1 MGWFD
6 EQIKQRA
13 KNDNNAFSSAFAD
26 MSGVVTGKKVLDGD
40 LDDFI
45 EANLKRG

>member
-13 KNDNNAFSSAFAD
+13 KNDNNAFSAAFSEMA
-26 MSGVVTGKKVLDGD
+26 SVVTGKKSIDGD
-40 LDDFI
+40 IILEKQF
-45 EANLKRG
+45 